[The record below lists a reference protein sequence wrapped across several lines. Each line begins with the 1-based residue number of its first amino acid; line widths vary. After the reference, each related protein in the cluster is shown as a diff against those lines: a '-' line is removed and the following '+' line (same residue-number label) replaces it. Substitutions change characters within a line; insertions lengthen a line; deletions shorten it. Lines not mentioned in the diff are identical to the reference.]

1 MTNHLRIGFGNF
13 KFAERHFVLPS
24 PECEKGRWKMASSSI
39 ITNPE
44 AFVALRNLE
53 RTNES
58 LSKTQQ
64 RISTGLKVSS
74 AQDDASNFAIAQGI
88 RGDVKALGAITQGL
102 NNSKGIGNVAL
113 AGVTAISD
121 LLTDVRQKL
130 TELAN
135 GGITSAQRAIIKA
148 DFDKLMSQ
156 AMSFVD
162 NANFNGRNLL
172 ISDATNVNT
181 ISNLNGTNLTLS
193 AQSTG
198 AASAN
203 SLVHLIR
210 SLAGATI
217 GVTGAAGDA
226 GNAQSVILA
235 EYRSLETQV
244 NTTLGALGSE
254 IRALNF
260 QTDFLSTVVDSTE
273 LGLGNIVDADLA
285 RESAELTALQVRQQL
300 GVQVLGIANQQPQ
313 ILLGLLGQ

>member
-121 LLTDVRQKL
+121 LLVDVRQKL

-172 ISDATNVNT
+172 ISNATNVNT

-193 AQSTG
+193 ARSSTG
-198 AASAN
+198 TTGI
-203 SLVHLIR
+203 VHLIK

-217 GVTGAAGDA
+217 GVTGAAGDP
-226 GNAQSVILA
+226 GNAQSVIIA
-235 EYRSLETQV
+235 QYKNLETEI
-244 NTTLGALGSE
+244 NTSLGALGSE

-273 LGLGNIVDADLA
+273 VGLGNIVDADLA

>member
-1 MTNHLRIGFGNF
+1 VTNHLRIGFGNF

-121 LLTDVRQKL
+121 LLVDVRQKL

-172 ISDATNVNT
+172 VSDATNVNT

-193 AQSTG
+193 ARSTTG
-198 AASAN
+198 TTGI
-203 SLVHLIR
+203 VHLIK

-217 GVTGAAGDA
+217 GVTGAAGDP
-226 GNAQSVILA
+226 GNAQSVIIA
-235 EYRSLETQV
+235 QYKNLETEI
-244 NTTLGALGSE
+244 NTSLGALGSE

-273 LGLGNIVDADLA
+273 VGLGNIVDADLA

>member
-181 ISNLNGTNLTLS
+181 ISNLNGTNLTLT
-193 AQSTG
+193 ARSTTG
-198 AASAN
+198 TTGI
-203 SLVHLIR
+203 VHLIK

-217 GVTGAAGDA
+217 GVTGAAGDP
-226 GNAQSVILA
+226 GNAQSVIIA
-235 EYRSLETQV
+235 QYKNLETEI
-244 NTTLGALGSE
+244 NTSLGALGSE

-273 LGLGNIVDADLA
+273 VGLGNIVDADLA

>member
-1 MTNHLRIGFGNF
+1 
-13 KFAERHFVLPS
+13 
-24 PECEKGRWKMASSSI
+24 MASNSI

-44 AFVALRNLE
+44 AFVALSNLE
-53 RTNES
+53 RTNQA
-58 LSKTQQ
+58 LSRTQQ

-113 AGVTAISD
+113 AGVTAISNLMQD
-121 LLTDVRQKL
+121 IRQKL

-135 GGITSAQRAIIKA
+135 GGISSAQRVIIKA
-148 DFDKLMSQ
+148 DYNQLMSQ

-162 NANFNGRNLL
+162 NANFNGQNLL
-172 ISDATNVNT
+172 ISDAGNVDT
-181 ISNLNGTNLTLS
+181 ISNLNGTNLSLS
-193 AQSTG
+193 SQST
-198 AASAN
+198 ATASAG

-210 SLAGATI
+210 SLASGAI
-217 GVTGAAGDA
+217 GVTGAATDA

-235 EYRSLETQV
+235 QYKSLETAI
-244 NTTLGALGSE
+244 NTSLGQLGSE
-254 IRALNF
+254 VRALDF
-260 QTDFLSTVVDSTE
+260 QTEFLSTIVDATE
-273 LGLGNIVDADLA
+273 VGLGNIVDADLA

-313 ILLGLLGQ
+313 ILLSLLGNN

>member
-24 PECEKGRWKMASSSI
+24 PECEKGRWKMASNSI

-121 LLTDVRQKL
+121 LLVDVRQKL

-172 ISDATNVNT
+172 VSDATNVNT

-193 AQSTG
+193 ARSTTG
-198 AASAN
+198 TTGI
-203 SLVHLIR
+203 VHLIK

-217 GVTGAAGDA
+217 GVTGAAGDP
-226 GNAQSVILA
+226 GNAQSVIIA
-235 EYRSLETQV
+235 QYKNLETEI
-244 NTTLGALGSE
+244 NTSLGALGSE

-273 LGLGNIVDADLA
+273 VGLGNIVDADLA

-300 GVQVLGIANQQPQ
+300 WVQVLGIANQQPQ